1 MSGSYL
7 FIELTFIYLISR
19 SVFANAF
26 IEFASGVVETA
37 CAWALGVVSSNP
49 SQNIFVLF
57 CIFPNFF
64 LTKFFYGLWVKPAPN
79 TFPW

>member
-1 MSGSYL
+1 
-7 FIELTFIYLISR
+7 
-19 SVFANAF
+19 
-26 IEFASGVVETA
+26 
-37 CAWALGVVSSNP
+37 LGVVSSNP